1 MKYVIFSIP
10 SFGVVDWKIISVMKI
25 LETEFYLHQW
35 GTGRLIS
42 VTAAAAAAAAAAPTV
57 SVV

>member
-42 VTAAAAAAAAAAPTV
+42 VTAAAAAAAAPTV